1 MKVTRGMIHPELRLK
16 GTVIRRIFNF
26 KSEKNFHTTAKLVRK
41 VMQGKTSE
49 LIDCQERIMTKK
61 DGGNLRLCLYQSH
74 HPQPKATGILWFH
87 GGGYATGIPEMDM
100 AYYEKLI
107 ATSNCVIVSPDYTL
121 STESPYPAALEDGYE
136 ALLWL
141 KDHAEELGIRSD
153 QLFVGGDSAGG
164 GLTIA
169 TLLYARDQ
177 GEVNVAFQL
186 PMYPMIDDRMNTPSM
201 IDNDA
206 PVWNER
212 SNRIAW
218 EMYLGE
224 LKGTPEVPIYA
235 APSRETNYHG
245 LPPAYTF
252 IGTVEPF
259 YDETVSYIKALQ
271 EAGIEAEIDIYEGCF
286 HGFDIVGRKKPVSQ
300 TALDKLL
307 AAFKRATGR
316 YYAKQDE

>member
-1 MKVTRGMIHPELRLK
+1 MKVTRGMIHPDLRLK
-16 GTVIRRIFNF
+16 GTVIRKIFNF
-26 KSEKNFHTTAKLVRK
+26 KSEKTFRTTAKLVRK

-49 LIDCQERIMTKK
+49 LIDCQERLMTKK
-61 DGGNLRLCLYQSH
+61 EGGSLRLCLYQSH
-74 HPQPKATGILWFH
+74 NPQPKATGILWFH
-87 GGGYATGIPEMDM
+87 GGGYATGVPEMDM

-121 STESPYPAALEDGYE
+121 STEAPYPAALEDGYE

-218 EMYLGE
+218 DMYLGE
-224 LKGTPEVPIYA
+224 LKGTSEVPIYA

-271 EAGIEAEIDIYEGCF
+271 GAGIEAEIDVYEGCF

-300 TALDKLL
+300 TALNKML
-307 AAFKRATGR
+307 AAFKRATDH